1 MVVRQNIKNGTAK
14 WPSNPTSASSQR
26 ARHQSKRSVHSPVWQ
41 DHWDIV
47 PLTTSL
53 SSTEYKEISVYSGI
67 YPAMK
72 TNETRSFVTAWVE
85 LEITTCH
92 TPVREQSI
100 TSAASEI

>member
-1 MVVRQNIKNGTAK
+1 MGLPNGLATPPLHLAK
-14 WPSNPTSASSQR
+14 GHGISM
-26 ARHQSKRSVHSPVWQ
+26 SKRSVHSPVWQ

-53 SSTEYKEISVYSGI
+53 SSTEYKEIAVYSGI

-100 TSAASEI
+100 ISAASEI